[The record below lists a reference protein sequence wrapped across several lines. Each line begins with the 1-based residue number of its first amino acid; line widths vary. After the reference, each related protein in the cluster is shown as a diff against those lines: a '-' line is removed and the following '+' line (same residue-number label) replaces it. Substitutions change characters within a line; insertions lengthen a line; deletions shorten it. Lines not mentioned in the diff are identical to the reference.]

1 LKLVI
6 DLGSAKFLIRIP
18 ALSEEQL
25 DAYSTEL
32 FDSWEK
38 HLEGKISIP
47 DYSLYLE
54 VEEGSVKGIGKIAAA
69 LYALYLGIGQYDGF
83 VSGVK
88 TISAQVQ
95 ASSEFLIKNAVE
107 PFNEQS
113 PSHKCRKSSG
123 QLGKLE
129 RLLRRVQSGSLT
141 PEDAAAK
148 AQGIFREDSG
158 DCPEFMDSM
167 KQAFLSAPPT
177 PEQLDL
183 DIKIP
188 LIDSQTSRI
197 FTAPRLPPQ
206 DRPALPPREKYRVEI
221 WRRSK
226 KQKREIKRSKS

>member
-1 LKLVI
+1 MI

-38 HLEGKISIP
+38 HLEDNISIP

-69 LYALYLGIGQYDGF
+69 LYALYLGIGQYDSF

-88 TISAQVQ
+88 TISEQVR

-129 RLLRRVQSGSLT
+129 RLLRRVQNGSLS

-148 AQGIFREDSG
+148 AERIFREDAG
-158 DCPEFMDSM
+158 DCPEFIDSM
-167 KQAFLSAPPT
+167 QQAFLGAPPT

-183 DIKIP
+183 DIDLP
-188 LIDSQTSRI
+188 LVDSQTSRI
-197 FTAPRLPPQ
+197 VATPRLPPR

-226 KQKREIKRSKS
+226 RQKREIKRSKN